1 MAAAA
6 ARSPTDGVMK
16 IKSSE
21 KRLSVALKGLDS
33 GSMMSDSASYAPVWH
48 DNGRNRVRGSRRRAR
63 LTSV

>member
-6 ARSPTDGVMK
+6 AQNPTDGVMK

-21 KRLSVALKGLDS
+21 KRLSVALKRLDS

-48 DNGRNRVRGSRRRAR
+48 DNGSKHVRDTRRRAR
-63 LTSV
+63 LAGL